1 MSHKYSYSRNKHTHW
16 FLFRFLQGHHKP
28 YQRRVFLILTL
39 SLTPVI
45 FRTDHKILSL
55 KIPFVLVRTWK
66 NVPHNSGIPSTHTH
80 TFKISCIEQR
90 IINLSSNN
98 TSKKKKR
105 TNKTRESRCHRVS
118 CWIWTWTESNHCCPR
133 QGEKIKEITKHQWSG
148 SPGKFSLL
156 GHISHPKPE
165 QILYQT
171 QTWTDNHLQVL

>member
-16 FLFRFLQGHHKP
+16 FLFRFLQAHHKP
-28 YQRRVFLILTL
+28 YQRHVFLILTL

-55 KIPFVLVRTWK
+55 KIPSVLVRTWK

-98 TSKKKKR
+98 TSKKKKK
-105 TNKTRESRCHRVS
+105 NKTRESRCHRVS

-133 QGEKIKEITKHQWSG
+133 QGKNQGNNKTSVEWQSRKVFPFRTHL
-148 SPGKFSLL
+148 SPKAWADTLSN
-156 GHISHPKPE
+156 
-165 QILYQT
+165 T
-171 QTWTDNHLQVL
+171 NMNW

>member
-16 FLFRFLQGHHKP
+16 FLFRFLQAHHKP
-28 YQRRVFLILTL
+28 YQRHVFLILTL

-98 TSKKKKR
+98 TSKKKEQ
-105 TNKTRESRCHRVS
+105 TRPEKVDATVSPVESGLEQSPTIVAHDR
-118 CWIWTWTESNHCCPR
+118 
-133 QGEKIKEITKHQWSG
+133 EKIKEITKHQWSG